1 MSEVKNKGDRSGS
14 PKKRTVIPGM
24 GTDVPKNETL
34 ELSNKEADL
43 SLSKGKDIPPAKG
56 RRLL

>member
-1 MSEVKNKGDRSGS
+1 
-14 PKKRTVIPGM
+14 M